1 MLDAEGAEAELTDPL
16 DLVEVSRESVTI
28 LAKVF
33 VGLKLF
39 LSDKA
44 CCA

>member
-1 MLDAEGAEAELTDPL
+1 MLNAEGADAELTDPL
-16 DLVEVSRESVTI
+16 DLVEVCRESVTI

-33 VGLKLF
+33 FGLNLF

>member
-1 MLDAEGAEAELTDPL
+1 MLDAEGAEAELTNSFDF
-16 DLVEVSRESVTI
+16 VEVNRESVTI

-33 VGLKLF
+33 FGLKLF